1 MTTPSGERR
10 KPMIQRRAVILPL
23 LLAGCGLAERPYAER
38 RHWPLLVP
46 RPAVLA
52 ARGGGKVLEV
62 RTVRAGPGLEAR
74 GFQALGPDGSIA
86 TEFYEEWSVP
96 PAQGVEEAVRTW
108 LGGAGVF
115 AAVLAPGSRVAA
127 DYVIEGDLGAIWTEP
142 AAGVAHAALGVTL
155 IAMQAEQ
162 PRVVIQRRYRE
173 TAALAGAGAVGAA
186 QGMLAALALVLAR
199 VEGDVRRAV

>member
-1 MTTPSGERR
+1 M
-10 KPMIQRRAVILPL
+10 
-23 LLAGCGLAERPYAER
+23 
-38 RHWPLLVP
+38 
-46 RPAVLA
+46 
-52 ARGGGKVLEV
+52 
-62 RTVRAGPGLEAR
+62 
-74 GFQALGPDGSIA
+74 
-86 TEFYEEWSVP
+86 
-96 PAQGVEEAVRTW
+96 RTW

-162 PRVVIQRRYRE
+162 PRVVMQRRYRE

-199 VEGDVRRAV
+199 VEGDVRQAV

>member
-1 MTTPSGERR
+1 MPHFIDTHAHLDFPDFAEDLAAVVERAAAAGIDR
-10 KPMIQRRAVILPL
+10 IVSIGTDLDSSRRAI
-23 LLAGCGLAERPYAER
+23 ALAER
-38 RHWPLLVP
+38 
-46 RPAVLA
+46 
-52 ARGGGKVLEV
+52 
-62 RTVRAGPGLEAR
+62 
-74 GFQALGPDGSIA
+74 F
-86 TEFYEEWSVP
+86 
-96 PAQGVEEAVRTW
+96 
-108 LGGAGVF
+108 AGVF

-162 PRVVIQRRYRE
+162 PRVVMQRRYRE

-199 VEGDVRRAV
+199 VEGDVRQAV